1 MKSTSNSV
9 TPAKAGV
16 QNLLKSFTGMEL
28 DSGSLLTACRDKL
41 RGNDKSGVFKVSLKR
56 IFLIL
61 GLLLLSFSVQAG
73 NWQPPKVSVYRLSN
87 GFQLYFLEDHTLPIV
102 EAQLLVKTG
111 DVVNPPKL
119 AGLSDI
125 LASLLVTGGT
135 EAKKPSEVDAWLDQ
149 RAIHLSAE
157 SGREIVTLK
166 ISALSKVWKE
176 SLNFLGEVMLH
187 PAWDPGRFTLA
198 VNRYKEGLRRDE
210 DEPETIAMRAFR
222 QAIYGSESSLSRVPT
237 ATSLDKITIK
247 DIQQMFK
254 KYFQPDR
261 MILAVAG
268 DFSST
273 QVKAWA
279 EKTFGPIKSIAVEN
293 FVWKEI
299 PFQNK
304 PVLKKI
310 KKKLTQAFIET
321 GHLSLKRFDKEEYT
335 YGLLQY
341 ILGGDPFTSRLGVD
355 IRTDRGLAYSV
366 YSDWDTNPS
375 RGLFH
380 IHVET
385 KRETQDLVL
394 DRIKTHLVELAEKGN
409 ITPEEL
415 KKAKDAMLNRYIFW
429 FDSPFKVVMQ
439 KARLDILG
447 FPSDYLE
454 KYPDKVKKVTL
465 EEVNAIA
472 KKWLQPNNLA
482 TVLVGP

>member
-1 MKSTSNSV
+1 MK
-9 TPAKAGV
+9 
-16 QNLLKSFTGMEL
+16 
-28 DSGSLLTACRDKL
+28 
-41 RGNDKSGVFKVSLKR
+41 KV
-56 IFLIL
+56 FLIL
-61 GLLLLSFSVQAG
+61 GLLLLSFQVEAG

-87 GFQLYFLEDHTLPIV
+87 GFQLYLLEDHTLPIV

-111 DVVNPPKL
+111 DVVDPPKL
-119 AGLSDI
+119 VGLSDI
-125 LASLLVTGGT
+125 MASLLVTGGT
-135 EAKKPSEVDAWLDQ
+135 ETSIPSEVDAWLDQ

-157 SGREIVTLK
+157 SGREITTLK
-166 ISALSKVWKE
+166 ISALSKVWQE
-176 SLNFLGEVMLH
+176 SLSFLGEVMLH
-187 PAWDPGRFTLA
+187 PAWDPSRFALA
-198 VNRYKEGLRRDE
+198 INRYKEGLRRDE
-210 DEPETIAMRAFR
+210 DEPETIAMRALKK
-222 QAIYGSESSLSRVPT
+222 AIYGPESPLGRVPT
-237 ATSLDKITIK
+237 SASLNKITIK

-273 QVKAWA
+273 HVKAWA
-279 EKTFGPIKSIAVEN
+279 EKTFGPLKSIPVEPVSVEN

-304 PVLKKI
+304 PIQKKI
-310 KKKLTQAFIET
+310 KKKLTQTFIET
-321 GHLSLKRFDKEEYT
+321 GHLALKRFDKEEYA

-355 IRTDRGLAYSV
+355 IRSDRGLAYSV

-385 KRETQDLVL
+385 KKETQDLVQ
-394 DRIKTHLVELAEKGN
+394 DRIKAHLVGLAEGN
-409 ITPEEL
+409 VTPEEL
-415 KKAKDAMLNRYIFW
+415 KKAKDALLNRYIFW

-439 KARLDILG
+439 KARLDMLG
-447 FPSDYLE
+447 FPADYLE

-472 KKWLQPNNLA
+472 KEWIQPNNLA
-482 TVLVGP
+482 IIWVGP